1 MAFNVYLVISAGAP
15 RDHHA
20 IFVETKPDSSGQIFQ
35 VTGNI
40 QNGMSYETKSDGRPE
55 DSLSYQG
62 KTLLGTVT
70 AADYSQIDS
79 VCRTIPPPPKQF
91 QGAKR
96 LNPQEPLRRCQEW
109 TADAIDILRSRRII
123 S

>member
-1 MAFNVYLVISAGAP
+1 MSFNVYLVVSAGAP

-40 QNGMSYETKSDGRPE
+40 QNGMTYEIKPAGRPE
-55 DSLSYQG
+55 DSLTYQG

-70 AADYSQIDS
+70 AADYPQIDS
-79 VCRTIPPPPKQF
+79 VCRILPALPKQF
-91 QGAKR
+91 EGAKR
-96 LNPQEPLRRCQEW
+96 LDPQQPLRRCQEW
-109 TADAIDILRSRRII
+109 MADAIDTLRSKQVI